1 MIHGV
6 YPRNIYRFLKSG
18 MGLVLNIRNKKR
30 ARQRKAAAVVELA
43 VCLPVI
49 ALLAIGSMEAAS
61 MIFLRQALVQ
71 SAYETVKEVSKTNGN
86 EALALQRGREVLEF
100 RNVEDETVT
109 FDPPNLDDVEQGT
122 EITVTVS
129 APGNTNSV
137 LPFGPFRD
145 REVSVSA
152 TMIKE

>member
-1 MIHGV
+1 
-6 YPRNIYRFLKSG
+6 
-18 MGLVLNIRNKKR
+18 MGLVLNIRNRKR
-30 ARQRKAAAVVELA
+30 GRVQRKAAAVVELA

-86 EALALQRGREVLEF
+86 EELALQRGREVLQF
-100 RNVEDETVT
+100 RNIEDETFT
-109 FDPPNLDDVEQGT
+109 FDPPISDAIDQGSP
-122 EITVTVS
+122 ITVTVS

-137 LPFGPFRD
+137 LPFGPFRN
-145 REVSVSA
+145 RTVSVSA

>member
-1 MIHGV
+1 MIHGALGCLSLLSK
-6 YPRNIYRFLKSG
+6 RNGISQ
-18 MGLVLNIRNKKR
+18 LNIRNKKR
-30 ARQRKAAAVVELA
+30 GRIQRKAAAVVELA

-49 ALLAIGSMEAAS
+49 VLLAIGSMEAAS

-71 SAYETVKEVSKTNGN
+71 SAYETVKEVAKTNGSP
-86 EALALQRGREVLEF
+86 ELALQRGNEVLQF
-100 RNVEDETVT
+100 RNVENETVT
-109 FDPPNLDDVEQGT
+109 FDPPNLEDLERGT

-137 LPFGPFRD
+137 MPFGPFRD